1 MILDPAQMSVRERYF
16 LMIGAIVPRPIAF
29 VSTASAAGVPNVA
42 PMSFF
47 NGVSSTPPIVSVSL
61 ASRRGE
67 KKDTLRNIEETGEFV
82 VNVVDEALAEKM
94 NLASGDY
101 PPEGN
106 EFDIAGL
113 AAVPSDLVR
122 PPRVGESPIALECRL
137 VRTIDVGEP
146 PHRTALV
153 LGEIVRIHARD
164 DLVLKDFH
172 VDPEKLRA
180 IGKMGGPLYCRT
192 RDRFAME
199 RPKVGGKERGEDA
212 AR

>member
-29 VSTASAAGVPNVA
+29 VSTVNRAGVPNAA

-101 PPEGN
+101 PPEVS
-106 EFDIAGL
+106 EFDRAGL
-113 AAVPSDLVR
+113 AAVPSDLVL
-122 PPRVGESPIALECRL
+122 PPRVAESPIAFECRL
-137 VRTIDVGEP
+137 VRTIEIGAP

-164 DLVLKDFH
+164 DLVLEDRH
-172 VDPEKLRA
+172 VDPERLRA
-180 IGKMGGPLYCRT
+180 IGKMGGHLYCRT

-199 RPKVGGKERGEDA
+199 RPKVKEKR
-212 AR
+212 